1 MKKWQK
7 PLQPTPTKYLR
18 TRSFIPSPFLNT
30 LVFANVFI
38 AICAFS
44 QVLLTYHLFAI
55 PVNFDNNAY
64 LAFVLLA
71 TYLQYNVQR
80 GYYIVNHT
88 NLTSPRSQWILK
100 HKKIMGYSI
109 IASLIIL
116 LFLCNKL
123 SMLSIGIMVGAEI
136 VSTLYYLQP
145 FNLRRHGYI
154 KPFLI
159 SSVWVI
165 SCGLVPLIENQLLTT
180 HSVWFLAS
188 QFVFISVLCM
198 LFDIKDNDKD
208 YISGVNTY
216 ANRFGVNA
224 TKIICALLVII
235 GVTCFYFFKS
245 DMNSLIASV
254 ILRVLLL
261 ATILYTNDTRHA
273 FYYYLWVDGLLIIQT
288 LLFFLF

>member
-1 MKKWQK
+1 
-7 PLQPTPTKYLR
+7 
-18 TRSFIPSPFLNT
+18 
-30 LVFANVFI
+30 VFI
-38 AICAFS
+38 AVCALL
-44 QVLLTYHLFAI
+44 QVLLTYHFFAI

-88 NLTSPRSQWILK
+88 SSTSPRSQWVLK

-109 IASLIIL
+109 GVSLVIL

-159 SSVWVI
+159 SAVWVI

-208 YISGVNTY
+208 YLSGVNTY

-235 GVTCFYFFKS
+235 GFTCFYVFKS
-245 DMNSLIASV
+245 DANSLIASV
-254 ILRVLLL
+254 ILRLLL
-261 ATILYTNDTRHA
+261 VATILYTDDKRHA

-288 LLFFLF
+288 ILFFIF

>member
-1 MKKWQK
+1 MRK
-7 PLQPTPTKYLR
+7 KYLR
-18 TRSFIPSPFLNT
+18 TKTFISSPFLNT
-30 LVFANVFI
+30 LVYANVFI
-38 AICAFS
+38 ALCALS
-44 QVLLTYHLFAI
+44 QVLLTYHLFPI
-55 PVNFDNNAY
+55 PINFDNNSY
-64 LAFVLLA
+64 LLFVLLA

-80 GYYIVNHT
+80 GYYIVNHG
-88 NLTSPRSQWILK
+88 NSKSPRSQWIIR

-109 IASLIIL
+109 GASLIVL

-123 SMLSIGIMVGAEI
+123 SWLSIGIMVGAEI
-136 VSTLYYLQP
+136 ISTLYYLQP

-159 SSVWVI
+159 SAVWVI
-165 SCGLVPLIENQLLTT
+165 SCVLVPLIENQLLTT
-180 HSVWFLAS
+180 HSVWFLLS

-224 TKIICALLVII
+224 TKIICALLIVI
-235 GVTCFYFFKS
+235 GFTCFYIFKNDAS
-245 DMNSLIASV
+245 SLIGSV
-254 ILRVLLL
+254 ILRILLL
-261 ATILYTNDTRHA
+261 LTILYTNDKRHA

-288 LLFFLF
+288 LLFFIF